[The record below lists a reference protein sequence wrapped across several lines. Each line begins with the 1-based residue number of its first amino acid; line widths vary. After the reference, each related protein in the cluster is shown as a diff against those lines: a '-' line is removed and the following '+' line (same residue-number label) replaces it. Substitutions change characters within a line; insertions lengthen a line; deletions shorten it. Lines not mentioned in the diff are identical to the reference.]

1 MELVIAF
8 LAGFVIAAIG
18 IIAPG
23 MLNMT
28 IARLSVEENRRQ
40 ALLFS
45 FGSVVIVFFQSFAG
59 TYFAKFLDTNPHITE
74 TLKKFGTVIFI
85 LLTFFF
91 IYNGI
96 QAKKKRK
103 INVEVKDKRN
113 RFLFGLTLSSLNM
126 FAIPYY
132 GVMSL
137 MLATK
142 DLFHFSIAE
151 IISFSLAAS
160 IGTFAIFYI
169 YAVFFRKIEHK
180 VTLLS
185 KNINFFIAI
194 ITGVV
199 AMTSLIKMFY

>member
-18 IIAPG
+18 IVAPG

-28 IARLSVEENRRQ
+28 IARLSVEESKKQ
-40 ALLFS
+40 ALLFAL
-45 FGSVVIVFFQSFAG
+45 GSVVIVFFQSFVG
-59 TYFAKFLDTNPHITE
+59 TYFAKFLDTNPHVTE
-74 TLKKFGTVIFI
+74 MLKKFGTVIFI

-96 QAKKKRK
+96 KAKKKEN

-113 RFLFGLTLSSLNM
+113 RFLFGVTLSSLNM
-126 FAIPYY
+126 FAVPYY
-132 GVMSL
+132 AVMGL
-137 MLATK
+137 MLASK
-142 DLFHFSIAE
+142 DLFHFSILE

-169 YAVFFRKIEHK
+169 YAVFFKKIEHK

-194 ITGVV
+194 VTGIV
-199 AMTSLIKMFY
+199 AITSLVKILS